1 MSITTPGTQTV
12 SAAEAARRIEFADA
26 ALGAAGHEVTDPE
39 LQRLRWAAARGEM
52 SVEDAL
58 AAGMAHLDAR

>member
-1 MSITTPGTQTV
+1 MSITAPGTRTA

-26 ALGAAGHEVTDPE
+26 ALGAAGHQVIDPE
-39 LQRLRWAAARGEM
+39 LQRLRWAAARGEI
-52 SVEDAL
+52 SIEDAL

>member
-1 MSITTPGTQTV
+1 MSITTPSTRTV

-26 ALGAAGHEVTDPE
+26 ALGAAGHQVADLE
-39 LQRLRWAAARGEM
+39 LQRLRWAAARGEI
-52 SVEDAL
+52 SVEEAL